1 MLFSTGED
9 GVCDLETQHESSL
22 AELVGKGQELGVI
35 GRGSKEDIRTRCLE
49 GYVEE
54 DGLDFIAWISLG
66 KCASLVLLYT
76 EQFVLFYGH

>member
-1 MLFSTGED
+1 M
-9 GVCDLETQHESSL
+9 
-22 AELVGKGQELGVI
+22 I

-54 DGLDFIAWISLG
+54 DGLDFIAWMSLG